1 MIGGDFVI
9 WFKEIGEATQH
20 NKNAPMR
27 HVEEIPIDLIK
38 PNPYQP
44 RKSFSMKSLEELS
57 QSIAEYGLIHPIT
70 VRKMASESYEL
81 ITGERRLR
89 ATKMLGAKS
98 ISAIII
104 ESFDEDSAMLAMIEN
119 LQRENLHFIEEAK
132 GYESLIKD
140 HGFTQEEL
148 ARRIGKSQSTIAN
161 KMRLLR
167 LSDKIK
173 ETVIRH
179 NLTERHA
186 RALLRL
192 PDSEMQKRVLD
203 RIILNDLNVKA
214 TDDLVRHLLNKEETR
229 KKRGKK
235 KYIGKNK
242 DIRLFVNPIREAVE
256 LIREYGLNPE
266 YVQTEDEDTVQVVIR
281 IEKT

>member
-1 MIGGDFVI
+1 
-9 WFKEIGEATQH
+9 
-20 NKNAPMR
+20 
-27 HVEEIPIDLIK
+27 
-38 PNPYQP
+38 NPYQP

-140 HGFTQEEL
+140 HGF
-148 ARRIGKSQSTIAN
+148 
-161 KMRLLR
+161 
-167 LSDKIK
+167 
-173 ETVIRH
+173 
-179 NLTERHA
+179 
-186 RALLRL
+186 
-192 PDSEMQKRVLD
+192 
-203 RIILNDLNVKA
+203 
-214 TDDLVRHLLNKEETR
+214 
-229 KKRGKK
+229 
-235 KYIGKNK
+235 
-242 DIRLFVNPIREAVE
+242 
-256 LIREYGLNPE
+256 
-266 YVQTEDEDTVQVVIR
+266 
-281 IEKT
+281 